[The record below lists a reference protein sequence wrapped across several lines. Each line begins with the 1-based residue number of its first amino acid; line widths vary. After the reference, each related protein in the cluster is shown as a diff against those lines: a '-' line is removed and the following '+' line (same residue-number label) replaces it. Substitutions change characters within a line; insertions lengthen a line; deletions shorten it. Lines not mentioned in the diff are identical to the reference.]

1 MELLRKEI
9 LTITR
14 VPPHWVGIMDGANRG
29 IGENVVIPF
38 ESKIKKIQQ
47 KVASQINRE
56 LMPKLGFSTIEF
68 KFNAISLMDEKTIFE
83 VANFMKAQG
92 FDSDTIVDYIR
103 QRGID
108 LRQGAFIQD
117 LSSVGG
123 GQVIQ
128 NETAIS
134 RMDKNAK
141 INKMGNNLDKKG
153 VSADSAEKMDKQKV
167 VA

>member
-1 MELLRKEI
+1 
-9 LTITR
+9 
-14 VPPHWVGIMDGANRG
+14 
-29 IGENVVIPF
+29 
-38 ESKIKKIQQ
+38 
-47 KVASQINRE
+47 
-56 LMPKLGFSTIEF
+56 MPKLGFSTIEF